1 MRSALCV
8 WAGPAHMAA
17 TLWTA
22 LALGTPACTPAE
34 IAPLDRDLTRLPI
47 AGLSQDGRMD
57 VGPLPAEKPPGFD
70 QPRDEA
76 ELRAWLKQADGPA
89 KIWLGPRTWNGDWLM
104 ERSVEI
110 RGAGPKTVLQGSG
123 TGTVV
128 EIRGANSALA
138 NLTIRG
144 TGSRHTTEDAAVKA
158 KGTGHRLERLH
169 LQNVLFG
176 AALGECRDCTV
187 DRLHVQGM
195 AGDAEL
201 RGDGIKLWE
210 SHGSVVRHCLVEQ
223 VRDVVVW
230 YSRHV
235 TLDGNVVRN
244 SRYGSH
250 FMYAHDAVVQRSAV
264 IDNVV
269 GIFVMYSARLLVE
282 GNVIAGARG
291 AAGVGLGFKDSD
303 DITVQGNWLV
313 ANTVGSYLDTSP
325 RTPQQPVKLLG
336 NVLAL
341 NQVALRFHAQP
352 HGVHLLGNDFAQ
364 NAEVAQV
371 DGGGD
376 ATTAEVAGN
385 FWSDYAGYD
394 LNSDGV
400 GDVAHEIRRLSAAL
414 TDAHPPLQLLRGTAA
429 LASLDAI
436 AQAVPVLA
444 SQQLIIDRTPR
455 MESHNPLHGGADKRP
470 NPPQK
475 AVN

>member
-1 MRSALCV
+1 MKNPLPQRPQSALLL
-8 WAGPAHMAA
+8 AA
-17 TLWTA
+17 A
-22 LALGTPACTPAE
+22 LAVQACAVATS
-34 IAPLDRDLTRLPI
+34 APVDKDLTRLPI
-47 AGLSQDGRMD
+47 PGLLTDGRMD
-57 VGPLPAEKPPGFD
+57 VGPRPAEKPADFAE
-70 QPRDEA
+70 PRDEA
-76 ELRAWLKQADGPA
+76 ELAEWLKKADGPA
-89 KIWLGPRTWNGDWLM
+89 KIWLGPRTWKGDWHI

-110 RGAGPKTVLQGSG
+110 RGAGPRTLLQGSG

-128 EIRGANSALA
+128 EIHGDHSTLA
-138 NLTIRG
+138 NLTLRG
-144 TGSRHTTEDAAVKA
+144 TGSRHTTEDSAVKA
-158 KGTGHRLERLH
+158 KGKGHRLERLYM
-169 LQNVLFG
+169 QDVLFG
-176 AALGECRDCTV
+176 AALGECHDCTV
-187 DRLHVQGM
+187 ERLHVQGM

-210 SHGSVVRHCLVEQ
+210 SHGSVVRHCLVER
-223 VRDVVVW
+223 VRDMVVW

-235 TLDGNVVRN
+235 TLDGNVVRS

-250 FMYAHDAVVQRSAV
+250 FMYAHDAVVRRSAV

-269 GIFVMYSARLLVE
+269 GIFVMYSGRLRVE

-325 RTPQQPVKLLG
+325 RTPDQPVKLLG

-352 HGVHLLGNDFAQ
+352 HGVHLLGNDLAH

-376 ATTAEVAGN
+376 ATTAEVKGN
-385 FWSDYAGYD
+385 YWSDYAGYD
-394 LNSDGV
+394 LNGDGV
-400 GDVAHEIRRLSAAL
+400 GDVAHEVRRLSAAM

-436 AQAVPVLA
+436 AQAVPVLP
-444 SQQLIIDRTPR
+444 SQQLIVDRAPR
-455 MESHNPLHGGADKRP
+455 MESHHRLHDTPVVSSLPLNP
-470 NPPQK
+470 
-475 AVN
+475 AVK

>member
-1 MRSALCV
+1 MSGR
-8 WAGPAHMAA
+8 AGPSLAA
-17 TLWTA
+17 A
-22 LALGTPACTPAE
+22 LLATSLAWAAACSPANS
-34 IAPLDRDLTRLPI
+34 APRDKDLTRLPI
-47 AGLSQDGRMD
+47 PGLTEAGRFDA
-57 VGPLPAEKPPGFD
+57 GPLPAERPAGFAA
-70 QPRDEA
+70 PRDEA
-76 ELRAWLKQADGPA
+76 ELRRWLAQSDGPG
-89 KIWLGPRTWNGDWLM
+89 KIWLGPRTWRGDWQVT
-104 ERSVEI
+104 RSVEI
-110 RGAGPKTVLQGSG
+110 RGAGPATVLQGSG

-128 EIRGANSALA
+128 DVQGDHSVLA

-144 TGSRHTTEDAAVKA
+144 SGTRHTSEDAAVKA
-158 KGTGHRLERLH
+158 KGKGHRLERLR
-169 LQNVLFG
+169 LQGVLFG
-176 AALGECRDCTV
+176 AALGECHDCSV
-187 DRLHVQGM
+187 ERLHVSGI

-230 YSRHV
+230 YSRRV
-235 TLDGNVVRN
+235 TLDGNVVRS

-250 FMYAHDAVVQRSAV
+250 FMYAHDAVVRRSAV

-269 GIFVMYSARLLVE
+269 GIFVMYSARLRVE

-303 DITVQGNWLV
+303 DVTVQGNWLV

-325 RTPQQPVKLLG
+325 RTPEQPVKLLG

-352 HGVHLLGNDFAQ
+352 HGVHIRGNDFSQ

-376 ATTAEVAGN
+376 ATTAEVKGN

-394 LNSDGV
+394 LDGDGV
-400 GDVAHEIRRLSAAL
+400 GDVAHEIRRLSAAM

-429 LASLDAI
+429 LASLDAV
-436 AQAVPVLA
+436 AQAVPVLP
-444 SQQLIIDRTPR
+444 SQRLLVDPAPR
-455 MESHNPLHGGADKRP
+455 MASHADLHGDGAPRP
-470 NPPQK
+470 PSTP
-475 AVN
+475 VEP

>member
-1 MRSALCV
+1 MNTAIRQ
-8 WAGPAHMAA
+8 AHFAMLLAA
-17 TLWTA
+17 VVVGA
-22 LALGTPACTPAE
+22 AACTAGSSEP
-34 IAPLDRDLTRLPI
+34 IDKDLTRLPI
-47 AGLSQDGRMD
+47 AGLLTDGRMD
-57 VGPLPAEKPPGFD
+57 AGPLPAEKPAGFAE
-70 QPRDEA
+70 PRDEG
-76 ELRAWLKQADGPA
+76 ELRAWLKQADGPG
-89 KIWLGPRTWNGDWLM
+89 KIWLGPRPWKGDWQI

-110 RGAGPKTVLQGSG
+110 RGAGPQTLLQGSG

-128 EIRGANSALA
+128 EIRGQNTLLA

-144 TGSRHTTEDAAVKA
+144 TGNRHTTEDSAVKA
-158 KGTGHRLERLH
+158 KGKGHRLERLH
-169 LQNVLFG
+169 LQDVLFG
-176 AALGECRDCTV
+176 AALGECHDCSV
-187 DRLHVQGM
+187 ERLHVQGK

-230 YSRHV
+230 YSRRV
-235 TLDGNVVRN
+235 TLDGNVVRS

-250 FMYAHDAVVQRSAV
+250 FMYAHDAVVRRSAV

-325 RTPQQPVKLLG
+325 RTPEQPVKLLG

-352 HGVHLLGNDFAQ
+352 HGVHILGNDFAQ

-385 FWSDYAGYD
+385 YWSDYAGYD
-394 LNSDGV
+394 LNSDGI

-414 TDAHPPLQLLRGTAA
+414 TDAHPPLQLFRGTAA

-436 AQAVPVLA
+436 AQAVPVLP

-455 MESHNPLHGGADKRP
+455 MASHHPLHGGAEQP
-470 NPPQK
+470 LNTPEK
-475 AVN
+475 AVK